1 LSIFRTFAPPRSDPQ
16 TPPCSSLHCA
26 ETCNTATTKNFS
38 FIKPSTAI
46 PFPVSNATKTDPFG
60 RIYSRGKIKKFPL
73 LLVVRQPCNRPA
85 QRTRSHQFGLG
96 QFYWHL
102 GPFHKG
108 IVLARQTPEHA
119 ACQHGTRVH
128 ISQPSA
134 GRINVSDAAFKALGE
149 RRHPPPLTFKQDK
162 HLQEQTS
169 RSTPVQPYPNRC
181 SMPAAGF
188 RFLART

>member
-102 GPFHKG
+102 GPPPKG
-108 IVLARQTPEHA
+108 IALARQTTEHA
-119 ACQHGTRVH
+119 ACQRCLRGHRT
-128 ISQPSA
+128 QPSA
-134 GRINVSDAAFKALGE
+134 GRYNFSDAAFKALGE
-149 RRHPPPLTFKQDK
+149 GRDLPPLTFKRERD
-162 HLQEQTS
+162 LQEQTS
-169 RSTPVQPYPNRC
+169 RSTPMQAYPNRW

-188 RFLART
+188 RILART